1 MVLKYTEVLKALP
14 SLKFPMT
21 KLAPFYPFL
30 FTMGHCK
37 KYLPIMFW
45 KFMCQ
50 KKQKPLSC
58 AINTRETNIN
68 INKNPTVLAE
78 EVSDDKLVDDDFLG
92 GTLTSDMKLDHKSSA
107 FFFSSSSFFTSFS
120 LMMASAN
127 SWFFSSTW
135 VISLSSPS
143 NFKPPCRLLE

>member
-1 MVLKYTEVLKALP
+1 
-14 SLKFPMT
+14 
-21 KLAPFYPFL
+21 
-30 FTMGHCK
+30 
-37 KYLPIMFW
+37 
-45 KFMCQ
+45 MCQ

-58 AINTRETNIN
+58 EINTRETNIN

-78 EVSDDKLVDDDFLG
+78 EVSDDKLVEDDDFLD

-127 SWFFSSTW
+127 SWFFSST
-135 VISLSSPS
+135 
-143 NFKPPCRLLE
+143 